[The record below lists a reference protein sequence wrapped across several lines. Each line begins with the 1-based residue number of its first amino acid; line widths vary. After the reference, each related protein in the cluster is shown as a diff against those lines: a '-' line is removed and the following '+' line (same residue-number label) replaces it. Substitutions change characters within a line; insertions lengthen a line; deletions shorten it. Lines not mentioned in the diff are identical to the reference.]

1 MEFAPYLIGLVAWYV
16 VIGVAMRYYPD
27 RWIAAEGSWPTEE
40 ARIAYIREV
49 KGVIFLLAPVLPFV
63 VIVRVIGYGVSRL
76 INR

>member
-1 MEFAPYLIGLVAWYV
+1 MEFAPYFIGLVAWYV

-49 KGVIFLLAPVLPFV
+49 RGVIFLLAPILPLV
-63 VIVRVIGYGVSRL
+63 VVVRVVGYGVSRF